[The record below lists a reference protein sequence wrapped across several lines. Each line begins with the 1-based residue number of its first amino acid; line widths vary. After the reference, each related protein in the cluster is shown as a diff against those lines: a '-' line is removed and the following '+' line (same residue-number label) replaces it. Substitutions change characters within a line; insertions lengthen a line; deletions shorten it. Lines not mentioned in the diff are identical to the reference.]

1 MPYNPISEFF
11 DKYLFFNQLL
21 RNPGGPLPD
30 WETARKH
37 ITDFFLDLQSNL
49 LERMHEND
57 IVTLWVEPVP
67 PKQMAGELYKD
78 FQLREHILF
87 FLFFR
92 AVCYQIQES
101 IMSSLEYG
109 KLNESVE
116 MLLYEVDRLD
126 AHLSLIGC
134 ILDPPVRE
142 EAISPVEMD
151 NETTLQE
158 QENIKWTT
166 DEDEMDGQE
175 EIESSSVEDIDSY
188 MEEIRSV
195 TIAGITGES
204 MAPGQITTFHTSS
217 FPYIDSPIWDK
228 QNYFNFVQ
236 PFDYADEILTDFS
249 VSSTIIDPN
258 DFLNVNAYKKLLN
271 VTEGEG
277 EEEEGILNDRRYSV
291 V

>member
-57 IVTLWVEPVP
+57 IVTLWVEP
-67 PKQMAGELYKD
+67 
-78 FQLREHILF
+78 
-87 FLFFR
+87 
-92 AVCYQIQES
+92 
-101 IMSSLEYG
+101 
-109 KLNESVE
+109 E

-188 MEEIRSV
+188 ME
-195 TIAGITGES
+195 
-204 MAPGQITTFHTSS
+204 
-217 FPYIDSPIWDK
+217 K

-277 EEEEGILNDRRYSV
+277 EEEQAHRNAAAKALPEDVLSEMKQSIGGIASTADGKMSSLATVLRLFSQDILKFASSMGSASPTMQSISGTRRDASVNSV
-291 V
+291 VSARAICGFSATMCTERRWSAR